1 MLMRL
6 FILLGLVALIRASCI
21 MRRTADMGEK
31 DVVVVCFFVKDLKV
45 EMAKVP
51 DDVNVV
57 AMIIVESQIPKVEV
71 GVFERFGPT
80 MERLEIQHSEVEDVE
95 DHAFKGLTKLKV
107 LNMRL
112 NKLKEVRAGWMNDM
126 VALTDVNMN
135 SNQLSKVDKDVDVS
149 KVVNVDVGDN
159 QFNCVVMDMLNT
171 MKNVKTLKVVM
182 NPLSWKCMVELD
194 DWMKSHPDV
203 VGDFVSKDLSIERL
217 LVNTR
222 DCLKTVTD
230 VNDEE
235 AVGVCVDSKMTMV
248 R

>member
-1 MLMRL
+1 
-6 FILLGLVALIRASCI
+6 
-21 MRRTADMGEK
+21 MGEK
-31 DVVVVCFFVKDLKV
+31 DVIVVCFFVKDLKMEV
-45 EMAKVP
+45 GKIP

-57 AMIIVESQIPKVEV
+57 AMIIVESNIPKVEV
-71 GVFERFGPT
+71 GVFERFGST
-80 MERLEIQHSEVEDVE
+80 MVRLEIHHSGVEDVE
-95 DHAFKGLTKLKV
+95 DHAFKGLNKLKV

-149 KVVNVDVGDN
+149 KVVNVDIGDN
-159 QFNCVVMDMLNT
+159 QFKCVIMDMLNT

-194 DWMKSHPDV
+194 DWMKSHTDV
-203 VGDFVSKDLSIERL
+203 VGDFVAKDLSMERL
-217 LVNTR
+217 LDVTKE
-222 DCLKTVTD
+222 CIKTVTD
-230 VNDEE
+230 VNDDE
-235 AVGVCVDSKMTMV
+235 AIGVCVDTKMNVV